1 MLFISAHEQ
10 LRQRY
15 GTWTLPPRS
24 LKKKERKKR
33 TCHLKHHQLFLRV
46 VFLAGEVYF
55 MSFEGDH

>member
-24 LKKKERKKR
+24 LKKKEKKKNLSFKASS
-33 TCHLKHHQLFLRV
+33 TFLRV